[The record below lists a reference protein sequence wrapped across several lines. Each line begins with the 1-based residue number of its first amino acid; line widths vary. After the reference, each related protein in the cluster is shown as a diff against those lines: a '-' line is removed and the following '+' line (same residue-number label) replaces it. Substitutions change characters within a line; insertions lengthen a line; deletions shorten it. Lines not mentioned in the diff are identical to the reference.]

1 MSSTVAVSL
10 DEQRS
15 RHEYLQRSLNIN
27 GADTLINVDTLYPMM
42 GYQFQTIK
50 TSGYFALNHKLSKKH
65 LIKFGINADL
75 FSFNQIDSVLS
86 DLDVPDQFINRWDSQ
101 NNAFMIQ
108 PFFNGNIVQATI

>member
-1 MSSTVAVSL
+1 
-10 DEQRS
+10 
-15 RHEYLQRSLNIN
+15 
-27 GADTLINVDTLYPMM
+27 MM

-108 PFFNGNIVQATI
+108 PFFQWKYRASDNLDMTLGVHSQYFSFGNSFSPVEPGRGLNID